1 MSLYNKLK
9 EFSVKEN
16 IIAGVGSAEPF
27 YELKEYLK
35 DKEVPFVNFT
45 PEERSEPGLIM
56 KNAKSIVAIGLSYN
70 VVYKKIN
77 DGRSRGNMSAGAVG
91 TDYHIVVMD
100 KLKKLK
106 YELLPERE
114 VKMFSD
120 TGPLSDRDVAL
131 RCGLGTRGKNGSVIN
146 SEIGGMFFIGYM
158 ITDVEYELWQGEEG
172 KAVYCGECDR
182 CIRACPNSAIS
193 DGKCDYSR
201 CISYITQKKGA
212 LSDEEY
218 KAIGRQIYGCDVCQ
232 RVCPYNKKFKV
243 SENEYAYPD
252 IEKLL
257 NMTNR
262 EFKEIYGNTA
272 AGWRGK
278 RTLQRNALAVL
289 GNIGDKKGLDIA
301 LKYTKSE
308 YEDLRSAAE
317 YAVKC
322 IKES

>member
-9 EFSVKEN
+9 EFSKKEN
-16 IIAGVGSAEPF
+16 IISGVGSAEPF

-35 DKEVPFVNFT
+35 NSEVPFVNFT
-45 PEERSEPGLIM
+45 QEERTEPKLIM
-56 KNAKSIVAIGLSYN
+56 ENAKSIVAIGLSYN
-70 VVYKKIN
+70 VVYSKIN
-77 DGRSRGNMSAGAVG
+77 DGRLRGNMSAGAVG
-91 TDYHIVVMD
+91 TDYHIVVKD
-100 KLKKLK
+100 KLKRLK
-106 YELLPERE
+106 DEILPKSEA
-114 VKMFSD
+114 KIFSD

-131 RCGLGTRGKNGSVIN
+131 RCGLGTRGKNGAVIN

-158 ITDVEYELWQGEEG
+158 ITDVEYEFWQAEEE
-172 KAVYCGECDR
+172 KKVYCGNCDK
-182 CIRACPNSAIS
+182 CIKACPNSAI
-193 DGKCDYSR
+193 DNGKCDYSR
-201 CISYITQKKGA
+201 CISYITQKKGV

-218 KAIGRQIYGCDVCQ
+218 RALGKQIYGCDVCQ
-232 RVCPYNKKFKV
+232 RVCPRNNNFEISK
-243 SENEYAYPD
+243 NEYAYPD

-278 RTLQRNALAVL
+278 RTLQRNALAVI
-289 GNIGDKKGLDIA
+289 GNMRDKRGLEIA
-301 LKYTKSE
+301 LKFTGSE
-308 YEDLRSAAE
+308 YDDLKSAAE